1 MLAAVLISFLG
12 AILARFI
19 VGRTFPHGG
28 WVASLLPAG
37 LFVFF
42 LAKGASLPESGVII
56 ETLEWVPALG
66 ISLSFRLDGFALL
79 FVLLI
84 TGIGTLVTIYAGAY
98 FSHSPRE
105 EGARFLTLILLF
117 MTAMLGTVLSDN
129 LIVMFVFWEAT
140 SLLSFM
146 LIGFNSHRAQARKAA
161 LQSLI
166 VTGGGGLALFG
177 GILLIGIALGTFS
190 LSEVAQRAPELLAS
204 PLAVPAMILIM
215 LGAFTKSA
223 QLPFHFWLPQA
234 MEAPAPASAFL
245 HSATMVKLG
254 VYLLARFDLIFE
266 GIPAF
271 GSTLV
276 IVGSLTMLVA
286 AVRALS
292 TDGFKEVLAHSTVGS
307 LGVLVMLIGLDGDYS
322 VTALI
327 AFIIAHALYKA
338 ALFFCA
344 GTTIHAVGEGR
355 LSKIGG
361 LARRLPMTTLAAGMA
376 AISMAGLPPTLGF
389 ITKEYLFESQLNAST
404 GWVVVAVAVL
414 VNAVFAAIAGVAAI
428 RPYYLG
434 KTRSEVKHPETL
446 GLYLGPLV
454 LGGLGFLFGLAPDF
468 LVRGLI
474 QPANDV
480 LVGHTV
486 DLSFSLWHGFTPMLA
501 LSATVVAFAG
511 GLIAYWHRIH
521 YALSLKKALAR
532 VLGDFGFNALFAG
545 TLRLAERCTRFLQN
559 GDQHRYT
566 STVAAA
572 VLLIIGY
579 GVLASGTRP
588 VFTLTGGRFDLPS
601 VIVLLLMC
609 LGAFAA
615 TRTPS
620 LLRAMIAVGVVG
632 FGSAL
637 IFLLNGAPDVALT
650 QFSVEVLLVLILVA
664 LLLRIP
670 ERAASTRQP
679 REKRLD
685 ILLSV
690 GFALVIFVAL
700 AATVALP
707 LDGRISDFYAATS
720 YLQAHGRNVVNVV
733 LVDFRAID
741 TLGEVIV
748 VAFAAMSV
756 WGLLRGAASRKRTAP

>member
-1 MLAAVLISFLG
+1 
-12 AILARFI
+12 
-19 VGRTFPHGG
+19 
-28 WVASLLPAG
+28 
-37 LFVFF
+37 
-42 LAKGASLPESGVII
+42 
-56 ETLEWVPALG
+56 
-66 ISLSFRLDGFALL
+66 
-79 FVLLI
+79 
-84 TGIGTLVTIYAGAY
+84 
-98 FSHSPRE
+98 
-105 EGARFLTLILLF
+105 
-117 MTAMLGTVLSDN
+117 
-129 LIVMFVFWEAT
+129 
-140 SLLSFM
+140 
-146 LIGFNSHRAQARKAA
+146 
-161 LQSLI
+161 
-166 VTGGGGLALFG
+166 
-177 GILLIGIALGTFS
+177 
-190 LSEVAQRAPELLAS
+190 
-204 PLAVPAMILIM
+204 
-215 LGAFTKSA
+215 
-223 QLPFHFWLPQA
+223 
-234 MEAPAPASAFL
+234 
-245 HSATMVKLG
+245 
-254 VYLLARFDLIFE
+254 
-266 GIPAF
+266 
-271 GSTLV
+271 
-276 IVGSLTMLVA
+276 
-286 AVRALS
+286 
-292 TDGFKEVLAHSTVGS
+292 
-307 LGVLVMLIGLDGDYS
+307 
-322 VTALI
+322 
-327 AFIIAHALYKA
+327 
-338 ALFFCA
+338 
-344 GTTIHAVGEGR
+344 
-355 LSKIGG
+355 
-361 LARRLPMTTLAAGMA
+361 MTTLAAGMA

-389 ITKEYLFESQLNAST
+389 ITKEYLFESQLNASS

-521 YALSLKKALAR
+521 YALSLNKGLAR
-532 VLGDFGFNALFAG
+532 VLGDFGFNAAFAG
-545 TLRLAERCTRFLQN
+545 LLRLAERCTRFLQN

-588 VFTLTGGRFDLPS
+588 LIAMTGGRFDAPS

-664 LLLRIP
+664 LLLRVP
-670 ERAASTRQP
+670 ERAASTREP

-685 ILLSV
+685 ILISA
-690 GFALVIFVAL
+690 GFALVVFVAL

-707 LDGRISDFYAATS
+707 MDGRISEFYAATS
-720 YLQAHGRNVVNVV
+720 YLEAHGRNVVNVV
-733 LVDFRAID
+733 LVDYRAID
-741 TLGEVIV
+741 TLGEVVV

-756 WGLLRGAASRKRTAP
+756 WGLLRALPRRRAAP

>member
-1 MLAAVLISFLG
+1 MLAALLVSFLG

-19 VGRTFPHGG
+19 VSRTFPHGG
-28 WVASLLPAG
+28 WVAALLPAG
-37 LFVFF
+37 LFLFF
-42 LAKGASLPESGVII
+42 LAKGASLPEVGAIT

-66 ISLSFRLDGFALL
+66 ISLTLRLDGFALL

-98 FSHSPRE
+98 FSHSPKE
-105 EGARFLTLILLF
+105 EAARFLTLILLF

-177 GILLIGIALGTFS
+177 GILLIGITLGTFS

-355 LSKIGG
+355 LSKIG
-361 LARRLPMTTLAAGMA
+361 ARRLPMTTLAAGMA

-389 ITKEYLFESQLNAST
+389 ITKEYLFESQLNASS

-434 KTRSEVKHPETL
+434 KTRSEIKHPETL

-521 YALSLKKALAR
+521 YALSLNKGLAR
-532 VLGDFGFNALFAG
+532 VLGDFGFNAAFAG
-545 TLRLAERCTRFLQN
+545 LLRLAERCTRFLQN

-588 VFTLTGGRFDLPS
+588 LIAMTGGRFDAPS
-601 VIVLLLMC
+601 IIVLLLMC

-650 QFSVEVLLVLILVA
+650 QFSVEVLMVLILVA
-664 LLLRIP
+664 LLLRVP
-670 ERAASTRQP
+670 ERAASTREP

-685 ILLSV
+685 ILLSA
-690 GFALVIFVAL
+690 GFALVVFVAL

-707 LDGRISDFYAATS
+707 LDGRISEFYAATS
-720 YLQAHGRNVVNVV
+720 YLEAHGRNVVNVV
-733 LVDFRAID
+733 LVDYRAID

-756 WGLLRGAASRKRTAP
+756 WGLLRVMPRRRAAP